1 MPKEDID
8 KLAKNEFKN
17 LKKSRYKQVNNLL
30 NKNPDIFIISKKAPI
45 TERIIETINNLN
57 YHYVGICDDG
67 HKAVKHV
74 AKIKPDL
81 IFISTNLNDDYD
93 GINVGM
99 DLSKYNI
106 PFIYIFDNETDF
118 DVDPFIMENYGF
130 IYDNYNQNQIKFAI
144 EIAIRT
150 SMRSIHSVEV
160 YENKFHEKNTELV
173 IEKLYSTLLLTL
185 SIILILAGVISRNVT
200 FIQWIIFIPG
210 VINLFLAIVSLK
222 KQEKPVPYIEPP
234 FVSIFIPAHNEEYTI
249 EATVRSICSM
259 DYYYNN
265 KINFEVIVVNDG
277 STDNTGTILSKLK
290 NEFNNL
296 RIITRSPPKS
306 GKGKGFVLNDALILA
321 KGEIIGVFDADTRV
335 DKKYLSTIIPYL
347 NNEKVVAVQS
357 RVRMYNK
364 DENFLAN
371 MQDIEFAGF
380 GNILRAKDILGYEAF
395 LGGNGQFTKK
405 EAVEKA
411 GKWDGFAVTE
421 DLNLSIKVE
430 LAGGGVRYCPDV
442 AIYQEAVTNWSDFYR
457 QRTRW
462 AIGNFET
469 LFIFFS
475 RIIFSK
481 LSPIKKIGIISHIAN
496 YAFNLFIFTGF
507 IIFAINILAW
517 FVWGVPTIIRM
528 EAPLIIGILSA
539 IAFFPGIIIAL
550 IRDDKKYLTFLKDLI
565 GYWIYCFYLIP
576 LFFKTMYVMITRRER
591 KWDKT
596 EHKGNKEEAN

>member
-30 NKNPDIFIISKKAPI
+30 NKNPDIFLISKKTPI

-67 HKAVKHV
+67 RKAVKRV
-74 AKIKPDL
+74 EKIKPDL
-81 IFISTNLNDDYD
+81 IFIGTDLDDDYN

-106 PFIYIFDNETDF
+106 PLIYIFDNKTDF

-185 SIILILAGVISRNVT
+185 SVILILAGVISRNVT

-222 KQEKPVPYIEPP
+222 KQEKPVPYTEPP

-259 DYYYNN
+259 NYYYND
-265 KINFEVIVVNDG
+265 KVNFEVIVVNDG

-335 DKKYLSTIIPYL
+335 DENYLSTIIPYL

-475 RIIFSK
+475 RIVFSK
-481 LSPIKKIGIISHIAN
+481 LSLIKKIGIISHIAN

-517 FVWGVPTIIRM
+517 FVWGIPTIIRM
-528 EAPLIIGILSA
+528 EAPLIIGVLSA
-539 IAFFPGIIIAL
+539 VAFFPGIVIAL
-550 IRDDKKYLTFLKDLI
+550 IRDDKKYLTFLKDLV

-596 EHKGNKEEAN
+596 EHKGNKEQ

>member
-30 NKNPDIFIISKKAPI
+30 NRNPDIFIISKKTPV
-45 TERIIETINNLN
+45 TKRIIETVNNLN
-57 YHYVGICDDG
+57 YHYVGICSDG

-74 AKIKPDL
+74 EKIEPDL
-81 IFISTNLNDDYD
+81 IFISTDLDDTDYN
-93 GINVGM
+93 GINAGM

-106 PFIYIFDNETDF
+106 PLIYIFDNKTDF

-160 YENKFHEKNTELV
+160 YENRFHEKNTELV

-185 SIILILAGVISRNVT
+185 SVILILAGVISRNVT

-222 KQEKPVPYIEPP
+222 KQEKPVPYTEPP

-259 DYYYNN
+259 DYYYND
-265 KINFEVIVVNDG
+265 KVNFEVIVVNDG
-277 STDNTGTILSKLK
+277 STDKTGLILSGLK

-442 AIYQEAVTNWSDFYR
+442 SIYQEAVTDWSDFYR
-457 QRTRW
+457 QRTR
-462 AIGNFET
+462 
-469 LFIFFS
+469 
-475 RIIFSK
+475 
-481 LSPIKKIGIISHIAN
+481 
-496 YAFNLFIFTGF
+496 
-507 IIFAINILAW
+507 
-517 FVWGVPTIIRM
+517 
-528 EAPLIIGILSA
+528 
-539 IAFFPGIIIAL
+539 
-550 IRDDKKYLTFLKDLI
+550 
-565 GYWIYCFYLIP
+565 
-576 LFFKTMYVMITRRER
+576 
-591 KWDKT
+591 
-596 EHKGNKEEAN
+596 